1 MLNIYKSNKIEVIT
15 ELLAKELIISP
26 PFLTEKLNVAVPNY
40 FLGKWLWDQITIS
53 NQISAL
59 YEFKT
64 ISSYTEALLTK
75 IFPAIDMG
83 VWNFDSIKWRIIDSF
98 EELNSYEESF
108 PLSNWINKYLN
119 NKKIIDGDIHNLTKK
134 IANNFIEY
142 LIFRPEMIA
151 NWHRYKLSSRNLFN
165 NLNSNEYWQPI
176 LYKLLEK
183 KMPVKPP
190 CLFMID
196 IINNIK
202 KIHNEENLIPRQIYI
217 ISDNNLSRLHVS
229 FYSKLAE
236 FTKVNLYLLSAGD
249 NLWNR
254 INSIEGEVDFSSIE
268 SKLNLN
274 SSNIEKIFGKFGA
287 NYQKLIEET
296 SNIENIKIINNS
308 IYIDPT
314 FSFKSKKDI
323 PLINQIQKRLIDNSQ
338 DDFKINEKDESIIF
352 REHFN
357 QLSQLDYVRNKV
369 IEILETCDDVKFSD
383 IAIVSPQTSLIKPYL
398 RYIFNNELINGQKL
412 PYLFLEENYKD
423 SLNVYNFL
431 LDIIEL
437 ANEKITLEK
446 IEYFLSKKV
455 NQNIFDFDIA
465 EKNEIILILNE
476 VGFHWGLDTNERLG
490 EEKNTL
496 EWCINRITLGLVY
509 DEEFSLNNS
518 NLKSFT
524 PKNSSLDL
532 NKWVKILVQI
542 KQYIN
547 LLRGSYNYSDWVKKI
562 KFILNKIRNL
572 NENFN
577 ENFNLDICEINRI
590 LDNYVISSISDQV
603 IVLNVF
609 REILITCINKLNYRN
624 QSYINKILVS
634 DIEKVRLIPRK
645 IIFLIN
651 MNSIYYPRLSSN
663 ENINLLTKKY
673 LLGDPSSFDREKY
686 FFLELLI
693 SCRKQLI
700 VSWVNND
707 KDNKILDIS
716 FPIKELIN
724 YLESFLTVKQRKSI
738 IKYFDYEK
746 EEVVNPHNSNFL
758 KSQYSLLNKIDWEE
772 EFYDSKDFKLSEL
785 IYWFKTPQLYW
796 LNKKNISPKGIF
808 NHHPDEEYVSNLQK
822 FQLVTK
828 VIQKLE
834 IDNYDIIDEL
844 KNLNINEQFLENGII
859 APRNSI
865 FTKEKEIQNLLGSL
879 AENLSKDKNI
889 DRVYVKS
896 NSNKEE
902 YFISDNVVIELIHS
916 KLSLKSL
923 SEAWIKLLFISSL
936 EKKITKTKVIFR
948 KENQYKS
955 EILQTPG
962 QLQSKKILEEYIN
975 IFKNY
980 SDKCLPLPPESTYKY
995 VEAKMQL
1002 KNAKKAFSDK
1012 WIGNKTFTKGERD
1025 NNVIQMCFGNK
1036 KEGDFFFGNDK
1047 FDDLSF
1053 RLYAPLFEALKNK

>member
-26 PFLTEKLNVAVPNY
+26 PFLTEKLDVAVPNY

-83 VWNFDSIKWRIIDSF
+83 VWNFDSIKWGIIDSF
-98 EELNSYEESF
+98 EELNSYKESL

-151 NWHRYKLSSRNLFN
+151 NWHRYELSSRNLFN

-183 KMPVKPP
+183 KMTEKPS
-190 CLFMID
+190 CLFMMD

-202 KIHNEENLIPRQIYI
+202 KIHNEENLIPKQIYI
-217 ISDNNLSRLHVS
+217 ISDNNLSRLHVR

-254 INSIEGEVDFSSIE
+254 INSFEGEVDFSSIE
-268 SKLNLN
+268 SKFNLN
-274 SSNIEKIFGKFGA
+274 NSNIENIFGKFGA
-287 NYQKLIEET
+287 NYQKLIEES
-296 SNIENIKIINNS
+296 SNIENIKINNNS

-314 FSFKSKKDI
+314 FSFTSEKDI

-338 DDFKINEKDESIIF
+338 NDFMINEKDESIIF

-357 QLSQLDYVRNKV
+357 QLSQLEYVRNKV
-369 IEILETCDDVKFSD
+369 IEILETCDDIKYSD

-412 PYLFLEENYKD
+412 PYLFLEENYED
-423 SLNVYNFL
+423 SSNVYNFL

-455 NQNIFDFDIA
+455 NQNIFDFDVA

-532 NKWVKILVQI
+532 NKWVRILVQL

-547 LLRGSYNYSDWVKKI
+547 LLRGSFNYSDWVKKI
-562 KFILNKIRNL
+562 KFILNKIRK
-572 NENFN
+572 FN
-577 ENFNLDICEINRI
+577 ENFNLDIYEINRI
-590 LDNYVISSISDQV
+590 LDNYLISSTSDQV

-651 MNSIYYPRLSSN
+651 MNSLYYPRLSSN
-663 ENINLLTKKY
+663 ENINLLTRKY

-707 KDNKILDIS
+707 KDNQILDIS

-746 EEVVNPHNSNFL
+746 EEVVNPNNSNFL

-772 EFYDSKDFKLSEL
+772 KFYDSKDFKLSEL
-785 IYWFKTPQLYW
+785 IYWFKAPQLYW

-822 FQLVTK
+822 FKLVTK

-844 KNLNINEQFLENGII
+844 KNLDINEQFLENGII

-879 AENLSKDKNI
+879 VENLSNDKNI
-889 DRVYVKS
+889 KRVYVKS

-936 EKKITKTKVIFR
+936 EKRITKTKVIFR

-995 VEAKMQL
+995 VEAKKLL
-1002 KNAKKAFSDK
+1002 KNEKKAFSDK

-1025 NNVIQMCFGNK
+1025 NSVIQMCFGNK
-1036 KEGDFFFGNDK
+1036 KEADFFFGNDK

-1053 RLYAPLFEALKNK
+1053 RLYGPLFEALKNK

>member
-26 PFLTEKLNVAVPNY
+26 PFLTEKLDVAVPNY

-83 VWNFDSIKWRIIDSF
+83 VWNFDSIKWGIIDSF
-98 EELNSYEESF
+98 EELNSYKESL

-151 NWHRYKLSSRNLFN
+151 NWHRYELSSRNLFN

-183 KMPVKPP
+183 KMTEKPS
-190 CLFMID
+190 CLFMMD

-202 KIHNEENLIPRQIYI
+202 KIHNEENLIPKQIYI
-217 ISDNNLSRLHVS
+217 ISDNNLSRLHVR

-254 INSIEGEVDFSSIE
+254 INSFEGEVDFSSIE
-268 SKLNLN
+268 SKFNLN
-274 SSNIEKIFGKFGA
+274 NSNIENIFGKFGA
-287 NYQKLIEET
+287 NYQKLIEES
-296 SNIENIKIINNS
+296 SNIENIKINNNS

-314 FSFKSKKDI
+314 FSFTSEKDI

-338 DDFKINEKDESIIF
+338 NDFMINEKDESIIF

-357 QLSQLDYVRNKV
+357 QLSQLEYVRNKV
-369 IEILETCDDVKFSD
+369 IEILETCDDIKYSD

-412 PYLFLEENYKD
+412 PYLFLEENYED
-423 SLNVYNFL
+423 SSNVYNFL

-437 ANEKITLEK
+437 ANKKITLEK

-455 NQNIFDFDIA
+455 NQNIFDFDVA

-509 DEEFSLNNS
+509 DKEFSLNNS

-532 NKWVKILVQI
+532 NKWVKILVQL

-547 LLRGSYNYSDWVKKI
+547 LLRGSFNFSDWVKKI
-562 KFILNKIRNL
+562 KFILKKIR
-572 NENFN
+572 NFN
-577 ENFNLDICEINRI
+577 ENFNLDIYEINRI
-590 LDNYVISSISDQV
+590 LDNYLISSTSDQV

-651 MNSIYYPRLSSN
+651 MNSLYYPRLSSN
-663 ENINLLTKKY
+663 ENINLLTRKY

-707 KDNKILDIS
+707 KDNQILDIS

-746 EEVVNPHNSNFL
+746 EEVVNPNNSNFL

-772 EFYDSKDFKLSEL
+772 KFYDSKDFKLSEL
-785 IYWFKTPQLYW
+785 IYWFKAPQLYW

-822 FQLVTK
+822 FKLVTK

-834 IDNYDIIDEL
+834 IDNYDIIDQL
-844 KNLNINEQFLENGII
+844 KNLDINEQFLENGII

-879 AENLSKDKNI
+879 VENLSNDKNI
-889 DRVYVKS
+889 KRVYVKS

-936 EKKITKTKVIFR
+936 EKRITKTKVIFR

-995 VEAKMQL
+995 VEAKKLL
-1002 KNAKKAFSDK
+1002 KNEKKAFSDK

-1025 NNVIQMCFGNK
+1025 YSVIQMCFGNK
-1036 KEGDFFFGNDK
+1036 KEADFFFGNDK

-1053 RLYAPLFEALKNK
+1053 RLYGPLFEALKNK

>member
-26 PFLTEKLNVAVPNY
+26 PFLTEKLDVAVPNY

-83 VWNFDSIKWRIIDSF
+83 VWNFDSIKWGIIDSF
-98 EELNSYEESF
+98 EELNSYKESL

-119 NKKIIDGDIHNLTKK
+119 NKKLIDGDIHNLSKK

-151 NWHRYKLSSRNLFN
+151 NWHRYELSSRNLFN

-183 KMPVKPP
+183 KMTEKPS

-254 INSIEGEVDFSSIE
+254 INSFEGEVDFSSIE
-268 SKLNLN
+268 SKFNLN
-274 SSNIEKIFGKFGA
+274 NSNIENIFGKFGA
-287 NYQKLIEET
+287 NYQKLIEES
-296 SNIENIKIINNS
+296 SNIENIKINNNS

-314 FSFKSKKDI
+314 FSFTSEKDI

-338 DDFKINEKDESIIF
+338 NDFMINEKDESIIF

-357 QLSQLDYVRNKV
+357 QLSQLEYVRNKV
-369 IEILETCDDVKFSD
+369 IEILETCDDVKYSD

-412 PYLFLEENYKD
+412 PYLFLEENYED
-423 SLNVYNFL
+423 SSNVYNFL

-509 DEEFSLNNS
+509 DKEFSLNNS

-532 NKWVKILVQI
+532 NKWVRILVQL

-547 LLRGSYNYSDWVKKI
+547 LLRGSFNYSDWVKKI
-562 KFILNKIRNL
+562 KFILNKIRK
-572 NENFN
+572 FN
-577 ENFNLDICEINRI
+577 ENFNLDIYEINRI
-590 LDNYVISSISDQV
+590 LDNYLISSTSDQV

-746 EEVVNPHNSNFL
+746 EEVVNPNNSNFL

-772 EFYDSKDFKLSEL
+772 KFYDSKDFKLSEL
-785 IYWFKTPQLYW
+785 IYWFKAPQLYW

-822 FQLVTK
+822 FKLVTK

-879 AENLSKDKNI
+879 VENLSNDKNI
-889 DRVYVKS
+889 KRVYVKS

-936 EKKITKTKVIFR
+936 EKRITKTKVIFR

-1002 KNAKKAFSDK
+1002 KNEKKAFSDK

-1025 NNVIQMCFGNK
+1025 NSVIQMCFGNK

-1053 RLYAPLFEALKNK
+1053 RLYGPLFEALKNK

>member
-26 PFLTEKLNVAVPNY
+26 PFLTEKLDVAVPNY

-83 VWNFDSIKWRIIDSF
+83 VWNFDSIKWGIIDSF
-98 EELNSYEESF
+98 EELNSYKESL

-119 NKKIIDGDIHNLTKK
+119 NKKLIDGDIHNLSKK

-151 NWHRYKLSSRNLFN
+151 NWHRYELSSRNLFN

-183 KMPVKPP
+183 KMTEKPS
-190 CLFMID
+190 CLFMMD

-202 KIHNEENLIPRQIYI
+202 KIHNEENLIPKQIYI
-217 ISDNNLSRLHVS
+217 ISDNNLSRLHVR

-254 INSIEGEVDFSSIE
+254 INSFEGEVDFSSIE
-268 SKLNLN
+268 SKFNLN
-274 SSNIEKIFGKFGA
+274 NSNIENIFGKFGA
-287 NYQKLIEET
+287 NYQKLIEES
-296 SNIENIKIINNS
+296 SNIENIKINNNS

-314 FSFKSKKDI
+314 FSFTSEKDI

-338 DDFKINEKDESIIF
+338 NDFMINEKDESIIF

-357 QLSQLDYVRNKV
+357 QLSQLEYVRNKV
-369 IEILETCDDVKFSD
+369 IEILETCDDIKYSD

-412 PYLFLEENYKD
+412 PYLFLEENYED
-423 SLNVYNFL
+423 SSNVYNFL

-437 ANEKITLEK
+437 ANKKITLEK

-455 NQNIFDFDIA
+455 NQNIFDFDVA

-509 DEEFSLNNS
+509 DKEFSLNNS

-532 NKWVKILVQI
+532 NKWVRILVQL

-547 LLRGSYNYSDWVKKI
+547 LLRGSFNYSDWVKKI
-562 KFILNKIRNL
+562 KFILNKIRK
-572 NENFN
+572 FN
-577 ENFNLDICEINRI
+577 ENFNLDIYEINRI
-590 LDNYVISSISDQV
+590 LDNYLISSTSDQV

-651 MNSIYYPRLSSN
+651 MNSLYYPRLSSN
-663 ENINLLTKKY
+663 ENINLLTRKY

-707 KDNKILDIS
+707 KDNQILDIS

-746 EEVVNPHNSNFL
+746 EEVVNPNNSNFL

-772 EFYDSKDFKLSEL
+772 KFYDSKDFKLSEL
-785 IYWFKTPQLYW
+785 IYWFKAPQLYW

-822 FQLVTK
+822 FKLVTK

-879 AENLSKDKNI
+879 VENLSNDKNI
-889 DRVYVKS
+889 KRVYVKS

-936 EKKITKTKVIFR
+936 EKRITKTKVIFR

-995 VEAKMQL
+995 VEAKKLL
-1002 KNAKKAFSDK
+1002 KNEKKAFSDK

-1025 NNVIQMCFGNK
+1025 YSVIQMCFGNK
-1036 KEGDFFFGNDK
+1036 KEADFFFGNDK

-1053 RLYAPLFEALKNK
+1053 RLYGPLFEALKNK

>member
-26 PFLTEKLNVAVPNY
+26 PFITEKLDVAVPNY

-83 VWNFDSIKWRIIDSF
+83 VWNFDSIKWGIIDSF
-98 EELNSYEESF
+98 EELNSYKESL

-151 NWHRYKLSSRNLFN
+151 NWHRYELSSRNLFN

-183 KMPVKPP
+183 KMTEKPS
-190 CLFMID
+190 CLFMMD

-202 KIHNEENLIPRQIYI
+202 KIHNEENLIPKQIYI
-217 ISDNNLSRLHVS
+217 ISDNNLSRLHVR

-254 INSIEGEVDFSSIE
+254 INSFEGEVDFSSIE
-268 SKLNLN
+268 SKFNLN
-274 SSNIEKIFGKFGA
+274 NSNIENIFGKFGA
-287 NYQKLIEET
+287 NYQKLIEES
-296 SNIENIKIINNS
+296 SNIENIKINNNS

-314 FSFKSKKDI
+314 FSFTSEKDI

-338 DDFKINEKDESIIF
+338 NDFMINEKDESIIF

-357 QLSQLDYVRNKV
+357 QLSQLEYVRNKV
-369 IEILETCDDVKFSD
+369 IEILETCDDIKYSD

-412 PYLFLEENYKD
+412 PYLFLEENYED
-423 SLNVYNFL
+423 SSNVYNFL

-455 NQNIFDFDIA
+455 NQNIFDFDVA

-509 DEEFSLNNS
+509 DKEFSLNNS

-532 NKWVKILVQI
+532 NKWVRILVQL

-547 LLRGSYNYSDWVKKI
+547 LLRGSFNYSDWVKKI
-562 KFILNKIRNL
+562 KFILNKIRK
-572 NENFN
+572 FN
-577 ENFNLDICEINRI
+577 ENFNLDIYEINRI
-590 LDNYVISSISDQV
+590 LDNYLISSTSDQV

-707 KDNKILDIS
+707 KDNQILDIS

-746 EEVVNPHNSNFL
+746 EEVVNPNNSNFL

-772 EFYDSKDFKLSEL
+772 KFYDSKDFKLSEL
-785 IYWFKTPQLYW
+785 IYWFKAPQLYW

-822 FQLVTK
+822 FKLVTK

-834 IDNYDIIDEL
+834 IDNYDIIDQL
-844 KNLNINEQFLENGII
+844 KNLDINEQFLENGII

-879 AENLSKDKNI
+879 VENLSNDKNI
-889 DRVYVKS
+889 KRVYVKS

-936 EKKITKTKVIFR
+936 EKRITKTKVIFR

-995 VEAKMQL
+995 VEAKKLL
-1002 KNAKKAFSDK
+1002 KNEKKAFSDK

-1025 NNVIQMCFGNK
+1025 NSVIQMCFGNK

-1053 RLYAPLFEALKNK
+1053 RLYGPLFEALKNK

>member
-26 PFLTEKLNVAVPNY
+26 PFLTEKLDVAVPNY

-83 VWNFDSIKWRIIDSF
+83 VWNFDSIKWGIIDSF
-98 EELNSYEESF
+98 EELNSYKESL

-151 NWHRYKLSSRNLFN
+151 NWHRYELSSRNLFN

-183 KMPVKPP
+183 KMTEKPS
-190 CLFMID
+190 CLFMMD

-254 INSIEGEVDFSSIE
+254 INSFEGEVDFSSIE
-268 SKLNLN
+268 SKFNLN
-274 SSNIEKIFGKFGA
+274 NSNIENIFGKFGA
-287 NYQKLIEET
+287 NYQKLIEES
-296 SNIENIKIINNS
+296 SNIENIKINNNS

-314 FSFKSKKDI
+314 FSFTSEKDI

-338 DDFKINEKDESIIF
+338 NDFMINEKDESIIF

-357 QLSQLDYVRNKV
+357 QLSQLEYVRNKV
-369 IEILETCDDVKFSD
+369 IEILETCDDIKYSD

-412 PYLFLEENYKD
+412 PYLFLEENYED
-423 SLNVYNFL
+423 SSNVYNFL

-437 ANEKITLEK
+437 ANKKITLEK

-455 NQNIFDFDIA
+455 NQNIFDFDVA

-509 DEEFSLNNS
+509 DKEFSLNNS

-532 NKWVKILVQI
+532 NKWVRILVQL

-547 LLRGSYNYSDWVKKI
+547 LLRGSFNYSDWVKKI
-562 KFILNKIRNL
+562 KFILNKIRK
-572 NENFN
+572 FN
-577 ENFNLDICEINRI
+577 ENFNLDIYEINRI
-590 LDNYVISSISDQV
+590 LDNYLISSTSDQV

-651 MNSIYYPRLSSN
+651 MNSLYYPRLSSN
-663 ENINLLTKKY
+663 ENINLLTRKY

-707 KDNKILDIS
+707 KDNQILDIS

-746 EEVVNPHNSNFL
+746 EEVVNPNNSNFL

-772 EFYDSKDFKLSEL
+772 KFYDSKDFKLSEL
-785 IYWFKTPQLYW
+785 IYWFKAPQLYW

-822 FQLVTK
+822 FKLVTK

-834 IDNYDIIDEL
+834 IDNYDIIDQL
-844 KNLNINEQFLENGII
+844 KNLDINEQFLENGII

-879 AENLSKDKNI
+879 VENLSNDKNI
-889 DRVYVKS
+889 KRVYVKS

-936 EKKITKTKVIFR
+936 EKRITKTKVIFR

-995 VEAKMQL
+995 VEAKKLL
-1002 KNAKKAFSDK
+1002 KNEKKAFSDK

-1025 NNVIQMCFGNK
+1025 YSVIQMCFGNK

-1053 RLYAPLFEALKNK
+1053 RLYGPLFEALKNK

>member
-26 PFLTEKLNVAVPNY
+26 PFLTEKLDVAVPNY

-83 VWNFDSIKWRIIDSF
+83 VWNFDSIKWGIIDSF
-98 EELNSYEESF
+98 EELNSYKESL

-151 NWHRYKLSSRNLFN
+151 NWHRYELSSRNLFN

-183 KMPVKPP
+183 KMTEKPS
-190 CLFMID
+190 CLFMMD

-202 KIHNEENLIPRQIYI
+202 KIHNEENLIPKQIYI
-217 ISDNNLSRLHVS
+217 ISDNNLSRLHVR

-254 INSIEGEVDFSSIE
+254 INSFEGEVDFSSIE
-268 SKLNLN
+268 SKFNLN
-274 SSNIEKIFGKFGA
+274 NSNIENIFGKFGA
-287 NYQKLIEET
+287 NYQKLIEES
-296 SNIENIKIINNS
+296 SNIENIKINNNS

-314 FSFKSKKDI
+314 FSFTSEKDI

-338 DDFKINEKDESIIF
+338 NDFMINEKDESIIF

-357 QLSQLDYVRNKV
+357 QLSQLEYVRNKV
-369 IEILETCDDVKFSD
+369 IEILETCDDIKYSD

-412 PYLFLEENYKD
+412 PYLFLEENYED
-423 SLNVYNFL
+423 SSNVYNFL

-437 ANEKITLEK
+437 ANKKITLEK

-455 NQNIFDFDIA
+455 NQNIFDFDVA

-532 NKWVKILVQI
+532 NKWVKILVQL

-547 LLRGSYNYSDWVKKI
+547 LLRGSFNYSDWVKKI
-562 KFILNKIRNL
+562 KFILNKIRK
-572 NENFN
+572 FN
-577 ENFNLDICEINRI
+577 ENFNLDIYEINRI
-590 LDNYVISSISDQV
+590 LDNYLISSTSDQV

-651 MNSIYYPRLSSN
+651 MNSLYYPRLSSN
-663 ENINLLTKKY
+663 ENINLLTRKY

-707 KDNKILDIS
+707 KDNQILDIS

-746 EEVVNPHNSNFL
+746 EEVVNPNNSNFL

-772 EFYDSKDFKLSEL
+772 KFYDSKDFKLSEL
-785 IYWFKTPQLYW
+785 IYWFKAPQLYW

-822 FQLVTK
+822 FKLVTK

-834 IDNYDIIDEL
+834 IDNYDIIDQL
-844 KNLNINEQFLENGII
+844 KNLDINEQFLENGII

-879 AENLSKDKNI
+879 VENLSNDKNI
-889 DRVYVKS
+889 KRVYVKS

-936 EKKITKTKVIFR
+936 EKRITKTKVIFR

-995 VEAKMQL
+995 VEAKKLL
-1002 KNAKKAFSDK
+1002 KNEKKAFSDK

-1025 NNVIQMCFGNK
+1025 YSVIQMCFGNK
-1036 KEGDFFFGNDK
+1036 KEADFFFGNDK

-1053 RLYAPLFEALKNK
+1053 RLYGPLFEALKNK